1 MPTPIENKSLKNL
14 NTFGI
19 DARARYFSAFSSA
32 DELAGLLDWAGGRRK
47 VVLGGGSNILLT
59 GDIDGIVL
67 QNAIKGIE
75 LVDEDE
81 EHVYVRAGAGEDWT
95 RFVDYCIGRDWA
107 GVENLSL
114 IPGSVGAAPMQN
126 IGAYGMELENVF
138 LELDAWSL
146 ADRNVRTFTLGD
158 CEFGYRDSV
167 FKRHYRDQSV
177 ILSVTLRL
185 RKKPIF
191 HTGYG
196 AVQDE
201 LDRMGVKELSIRAI
215 SQAVIAI
222 RRSKLPDPAQIG
234 NAGSFF
240 KNPIVAGD
248 QFAQLQAKFPGIVGY
263 PDPLGQRTKLAAGWL
278 IEQCGWKG
286 YRKGDAG
293 VHERQALVL
302 VNYGNARGADIYR
315 LGEEIA
321 ASVRDKFGV
330 SLEREVNLL

>member
-59 GDIDGIVL
+59 RDIDGVVL

-107 GVENLSL
+107 GVKNLSL

-126 IGAYGMELENVF
+126 IGAYGVELENVF

-146 ADRNVRTFTLGD
+146 TENRVCTFTLGD

-167 FKRHYRDQSV
+167 F
-177 ILSVTLRL
+177 
-185 RKKPIF
+185 
-191 HTGYG
+191 
-196 AVQDE
+196 
-201 LDRMGVKELSIRAI
+201 
-215 SQAVIAI
+215 
-222 RRSKLPDPAQIG
+222 
-234 NAGSFF
+234 
-240 KNPIVAGD
+240 
-248 QFAQLQAKFPGIVGY
+248 
-263 PDPLGQRTKLAAGWL
+263 
-278 IEQCGWKG
+278 
-286 YRKGDAG
+286 
-293 VHERQALVL
+293 
-302 VNYGNARGADIYR
+302 
-315 LGEEIA
+315 
-321 ASVRDKFGV
+321 
-330 SLEREVNLL
+330 